1 MSFNIFNR
9 IVDTFFCIDL
19 VVMFRAS
26 YFNDDGEEII
36 DGMKIARSYVLSGRF
51 FIDFLASV
59 PIDIIVS

>member
-1 MSFNIFNR
+1 
-9 IVDTFFCIDL
+9 
-19 VVMFRAS
+19 MFRAS